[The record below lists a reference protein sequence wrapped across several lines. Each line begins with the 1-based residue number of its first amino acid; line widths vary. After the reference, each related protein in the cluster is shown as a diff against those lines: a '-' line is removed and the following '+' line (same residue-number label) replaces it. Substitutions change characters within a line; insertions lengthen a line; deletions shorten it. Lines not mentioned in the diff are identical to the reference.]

1 MQHVVVAVSAEPCPT
16 CDVPPL
22 SRTADAHNGL
32 RPYGWRVT
40 RFRPPRLLD
49 AVLACGLAVLG
60 VAQLLYED
68 AGLVSVVL
76 MLGIT
81 LPVAL
86 RRIAPLTAVS

>member
-1 MQHVVVAVSAEPCPT
+1 MQHVVVVADAEPCPT
-16 CDVPPL
+16 CDVRPV
-22 SRTADAHNGL
+22 SRAADAPNGL

-40 RFRPPRLLD
+40 RFRPPPLLD

-68 AGLVSVVL
+68 AGLVSVAL
-76 MLGIT
+76 MIGIT

-86 RRIAPLTAVS
+86 P